1 MKPKTLLHKLY
12 ILLITTVCVLSTQ
25 AQATSP
31 PIQACVGG
39 KSVFAVSGE
48 PGASFRFEVTG
59 GQIIDSTRL
68 DSIVVQWGP
77 DQGLFR
83 IGVKDARQ
91 SDWLDT
97 VKALFGPEHTID
109 IDPECLSQWTY
120 IDIDL
125 RGRPFRFADLGIG
138 EEVDIG
144 AGEVLNIPINTRL
157 HRNIRWNKDGLPDST
172 VTNSITVPGNY
183 QIWVEDMHGCTHT
196 DTITVSL
203 RP

>member
-59 GQIIDSTRL
+59 GEIVDSTRL
-68 DSIVVQWGP
+68 DSIVVQWGME
-77 DQGLFR
+77 QGLFR
-83 IGVKDARQ
+83 IATQEQVSTAVLEWMKKELGV
-91 SDWLDT
+91 SHI
-97 VKALFGPEHTID
+97 E
-109 IDPECLSQWTY
+109 IDPECQGPWVY
-120 IDIDL
+120 VDVDL
-125 RGRPFRFADLGIG
+125 RGRPFRFDQTDMTIG
-138 EEVDIG
+138 T
-144 AGEVLNIPINTRL
+144 GEVINFPMINSVLYKTV
-157 HRNIRWNKDGLPDST
+157 RWYKDGLPDPT
-172 VTNSITVPGNY
+172 VTTNGITVPGNY
-183 QIWVEDMHGCTHT
+183 RIWVEDMHGCIHT
-196 DTITVSL
+196 DTVTVSL